1 MEEPGT
7 QIPSAHIRSS
17 EWTLNLGLEVQV
29 FAGMN
34 VAASQHQVHT
44 RTKFDCVTSGLDNE
58 GARQKKQKNGNG
70 SLKWCNMCA
79 RKNQRDSCEWIE
91 GDVQLLLTITLEY
104 KGDRSSV
111 VVVVVVDVWGG
122 SGSGRGYRHTCEGP
136 AAVVKTDAV
145 RLNSTIYTM

>member
-1 MEEPGT
+1 
-7 QIPSAHIRSS
+7 
-17 EWTLNLGLEVQV
+17 
-29 FAGMN
+29 
-34 VAASQHQVHT
+34 
-44 RTKFDCVTSGLDNE
+44 
-58 GARQKKQKNGNG
+58 
-70 SLKWCNMCA
+70 MCA

-111 VVVVVVDVWGG
+111 VVVVVEVGVGVG
-122 SGSGRGYRHTCEGP
+122 VGRGYRHTCEGP